1 MSGPVVAIGF
11 ILLIS
16 SILGMLFGVL
26 MLFATGAASSQTSRS
41 GEIRARLVAQQ
52 IPEPIISEVAT
63 GKTVSD
69 AELVSLT
76 SEQRAAVHDAQLSAS
91 AQKVGAGAGTV
102 IAGGFSLFV
111 IIMSFVVG
119 LLGWLLIMRKRVLQC
134 ALCAA
139 VVPARSK

>member
-11 ILLIS
+11 ILLIP
-16 SILGMLFGVL
+16 SILGMLFGFL
-26 MLFATGAASSQTSRS
+26 MLFATGVASSQTSAS
-41 GEIRARLVAQQ
+41 GEREIRARLVAKQ

-76 SEQRAAVHDAQLSAS
+76 YEQRAAVHDAQLSAS

-111 IIMSFVVG
+111 IIMSFIGG

-134 ALCAA
+134 PLCGA
-139 VVPARSK
+139 VVPAS